1 MNIFDNIKLSFR
13 QGSNLIKLIYINAG
27 VFLLYHAIL
36 IAFKLFNSGGIFLLP
51 FMAMPAD
58 GLQLLYHFW
67 TPVTYMFMHEGFL
80 HLFFNMLCLYWF
92 GKIFLMYY
100 SEKQLTG
107 LYLVGGWMAGLFYFL
122 SFNIFPYFDAEVSQ
136 SLLLGASGSIMAIIV
151 ASAVASPNLEMR
163 VLFLGGVKLKYIA
176 LVAILTSFF
185 GITSNNAGGEIAH
198 LGGALTGYLFVVS
211 LHKGKDITKWLNDL
225 LDSIVNLFSRKKL
238 KVKKTKYSTSYR
250 KMTDEE
256 FNMEK
261 VRRMQEIDRIL
272 DKIKSSGYDSLTAE
286 EKKRLFEQG
295 KPN

>member
-1 MNIFDNIKLSFR
+1 MNIFDNIKLSYR
-13 QGSNLIKLIYINAG
+13 QGSNLIKLIYINVG
-27 VFLLYHAIL
+27 VFLLYHAVL
-36 IAFKLFNSGGIFLLP
+36 ITFKLFNFNGIFLLP
-51 FMAMPAD
+51 FLAMPAD

-107 LYLVGGWMAGLFYFL
+107 LYLVGGWVAGLFYFI

-163 VLFLGGVKLKYIA
+163 ILFLGGIKLKYIA

-211 LHKGKDITKWLNDL
+211 LRKGKDITRWLNRL
-225 LDSIVNLFSRKKL
+225 LDNFVNLFSRKKL

-261 VRRMQEIDRIL
+261 SRRMQEIDRIL
-272 DKIKSSGYDSLTAE
+272 DKIKTSGYDSLTTE

>member
-1 MNIFDNIKLSFR
+1 MNIFDNIKLSYR
-13 QGSNLIKLIYINAG
+13 QGSNLIKLIYINVG
-27 VFLLYHAIL
+27 VFLLYHAVL
-36 IAFKLFNSGGIFLLP
+36 ITFKLFNSSGIFLLP
-51 FMAMPAD
+51 FLAMPAD

-107 LYLVGGWMAGLFYFL
+107 LYLVGGWVAGLFYFL

-163 VLFLGGVKLKYIA
+163 ILFLGGIKLKYIA

-211 LHKGKDITKWLNDL
+211 LRKGKDITKWLNRL
-225 LDSIVNLFSRKKL
+225 LDNFVNLFSRKKL

-261 VRRMQEIDRIL
+261 SRRMQEIDRIL
-272 DKIKSSGYDSLTAE
+272 DKIKTSGYDSLSAE